1 MVYHAAEPATP
12 EVPMQPGDF
21 VVKRGGATTASPNK
35 NYSTSSNRMASISP
49 PDRGNIEI
57 PNTSGSLVCILSNA
71 PDGFPHGLCTHLI
84 FKDISYDLTKNI
96 IKATKS
102 NDLLAFLSMARRSS
116 ATTAILVNAAESGL
130 MDPSHRNAIKRFA
143 QSLSTW
149 LREHAVQGAA
159 LFSTL
164 HADIRV
170 YDNVVLTLWRHF
182 QAQAPLKFQL
192 IAGIYFEHFKSAS
205 SIQSLSRN
213 SDLLLLLTHRT
224 AQPDTCNVEY
234 PLLFYFTK
242 DDYKFM
248 KSVCDKVHC
257 SLCLSLNL
265 AVSTSELVNN
275 KFRFGDVCKQHTIEG
290 YDQTCLSSAHVERDL
305 GWDMPLRRNA
315 SHLQAFED
323 DASLTHRV
331 TTFFNVHPTSCLAA
345 FQADLEDVSGKCPG
359 QPKYSRL
366 LTLAKMVGRNTE
378 NLLVK
383 SDSRGR
389 SGSKVSTS
397 EKRPFVCVFR
407 KQHIYALFPKGL
419 CTHLLYLSVTYDIY
433 KEKLHEG
440 KSHENSSQERNYDLL
455 YHCAVLSLKK
465 DLDMFLHL
473 RGPEAAIVALE
484 SSLANILQAG
494 KHEHMDPFLHI
505 MSDFLQERHI
515 DGIALISTLVTDMG
529 NFANLA
535 KRIWNHIESSH
546 SVPKW
551 QLVVG
556 IQLQAIN
563 QSIVESLTGYCDI
576 LIFVN
581 HPIIEFPSCK
591 VSRPSNIP
599 LTKHHLMI
607 MQNIGKR
614 PSRKPL
620 PCMSVSLAVHDY
632 RLRSSHE
639 SFMDDCVREK
649 WVSYQQACPS
659 KIGIVEKDKEW
670 GAAYVKKNT
679 TMLVFEDEK
688 TITDK
693 VSTFLEECPYGCVAA
708 FHVEYEDFAG
718 RCFAREKYSR
728 LQSIA
733 NALQHAKVP
742 SQEHYVPHVENDLPN
757 LEGVCKKGGSKEECH
772 KRTLVCLL
780 SRKARNAVLV
790 GQLCSHVVFTEA
802 EFNIQSRTFSVPE
815 QSFEEFLS
823 YEGCKHLVALSP
835 SVTSK
840 QLFGSK
846 QKKYILEGVRNFTSR
861 HSKLDGMALFSAAQ
875 TQMELLVEFF
885 TEVKADLHRHNI
897 KKVLLAGLAPSHAAA
912 YFSRLQGICEIIVLM
927 THQYAIPENCE
938 ISAPNPYFLTSN
950 DILQM
955 KMSAEPAGGTPTTT
969 CVSINLAVRSFRIAN
984 KSEVGDACKRETWS
998 NYAQVCPA
1006 KDTTFHNLGN
1016 TSVSWRN
1023 STYMFTFENEGT
1035 LTKKVSHFLALHSE
1049 GCVLLFE
1056 ADKDDIDGQC
1066 SAWEPAP
1073 RINVVSRLLFYVP
1086 MSKKE
1091 TNHSA
1096 VSVEDETGPT
1106 ESEGPKKR
1114 SGRVH
1119 KHFAKFATEGWFV

>member
-1 MVYHAAEPATP
+1 
-12 EVPMQPGDF
+12 MQPGDF

-130 MDPSHRNAIKRFA
+130 MDPSHEKAIKRFA

-275 KFRFGDVCKQHTIEG
+275 KFRFGDVCKQHSIEG

-331 TTFFNVHPTSCLAA
+331 TSFFNVHPTSCLAA

-397 EKRPFVCVFR
+397 EK
-407 KQHIYALFPKGL
+407 
-419 CTHLLYLSVTYDIY
+419 
-433 KEKLHEG
+433 
-440 KSHENSSQERNYDLL
+440 
-455 YHCAVLSLKK
+455 KK

-484 SSLANILQAG
+484 SSLANMLQAG

-535 KRIWNHIESSH
+535 K
-546 SVPKW
+546 
-551 QLVVG
+551 
-556 IQLQAIN
+556 AIN

-607 MQNIGKR
+607 MQNIGER

-772 KRTLVCLL
+772 KSKSWKPERPEMQFLLASSAATLSSQRLNSTSSRGHFQCQNKALRSFFHLKGANIWLPCLL
-780 SRKARNAVLV
+780 L
-790 GQLCSHVVFTEA
+790 
-802 EFNIQSRTFSVPE
+802 
-815 QSFEEFLS
+815 
-823 YEGCKHLVALSP
+823 
-835 SVTSK
+835 
-840 QLFGSK
+840 
-846 QKKYILEGVRNFTSR
+846 
-861 HSKLDGMALFSAAQ
+861 
-875 TQMELLVEFF
+875 
-885 TEVKADLHRHNI
+885 
-897 KKVLLAGLAPSHAAA
+897 
-912 YFSRLQGICEIIVLM
+912 
-927 THQYAIPENCE
+927 
-938 ISAPNPYFLTSN
+938 
-950 DILQM
+950 
-955 KMSAEPAGGTPTTT
+955 
-969 CVSINLAVRSFRIAN
+969 
-984 KSEVGDACKRETWS
+984 
-998 NYAQVCPA
+998 
-1006 KDTTFHNLGN
+1006 
-1016 TSVSWRN
+1016 
-1023 STYMFTFENEGT
+1023 
-1035 LTKKVSHFLALHSE
+1035 
-1049 GCVLLFE
+1049 
-1056 ADKDDIDGQC
+1056 
-1066 SAWEPAP
+1066 
-1073 RINVVSRLLFYVP
+1073 
-1086 MSKKE
+1086 
-1091 TNHSA
+1091 
-1096 VSVEDETGPT
+1096 
-1106 ESEGPKKR
+1106 
-1114 SGRVH
+1114 
-1119 KHFAKFATEGWFV
+1119 